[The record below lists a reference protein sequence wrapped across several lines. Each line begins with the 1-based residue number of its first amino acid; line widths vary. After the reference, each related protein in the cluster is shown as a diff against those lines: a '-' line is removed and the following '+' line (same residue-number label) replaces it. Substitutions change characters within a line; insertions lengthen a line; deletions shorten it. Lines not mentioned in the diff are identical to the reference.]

1 MFTEKSY
8 LQSGRMRLK
17 INNSNFSLLMQSDL
31 KKYYLSTMW
40 TKPKALKV
48 KTIFMTYDFT
58 EIFFENMFEKYFLKI
73 NFNFCKI

>member
-8 LQSGRMRLK
+8 LQSGRMLLN
-17 INNSNFSLLMQSDL
+17 INNSNFSLLMQNDL
-31 KKYYLSTMW
+31 KKYYLNIMW

-48 KTIFMTYDFT
+48 KTIFKTYDFT
-58 EIFFENMFEKYFLKI
+58 EIFSVKMFEKYFLKI

>member
-31 KKYYLSTMW
+31 KKYYLNTMW
-40 TKPKALKV
+40 TKPKASKV

-58 EIFFENMFEKYFLKI
+58 DFFCENVWDFYFK
-73 NFNFCKI
+73 N

>member
-1 MFTEKSY
+1 MFTEMSY

-31 KKYYLSTMW
+31 KKYYLNTMW